1 MESRQRGL
9 GRKKKVYQ
17 RVAES
22 QKVISTEEEVVPA
35 EAESLGND

>member
-1 MESRQRGL
+1 MKKVYQLL

-22 QKVISTEEEVVPA
+22 QKVISTEEDVVPA
-35 EAESLGND
+35 KS